1 MGKTGGDRMGEF
13 YADLEL
19 KLEKLQEDHLFRELK
34 SVTGAPGE
42 WVEIKGKRLLNLS
55 SNNYLGIAGHP
66 LLITSA
72 IQAVQQM
79 GCGATSAR
87 LIAGNYELY
96 DQVEKDL
103 ARFKDTEAA
112 LIFNS
117 GYTANLGIIPALAG
131 RGDII
136 ISDKINHASI
146 IDGIRLSGAEFL
158 RYKHTDM
165 VDLERCLKKAEGYRR
180 KLIITDTVFSMDG
193 DLAPLPVIVE
203 LKEKYGAV
211 LMIDEAHGSGIF
223 GENGRGLAEFY
234 AVTDR
239 VEITM
244 GTLGKAFGCSGA
256 YVAGRKVLIDY
267 LRNKAR
273 SFIFTTGLPPAVLG
287 SVQAALQVVQKEN
300 WRREEVQAKA
310 TWVRNELIE
319 AGFKLLNSQS
329 QIIPILVGGN
339 AATLEFSSRL
349 FDENILAMA
358 VRPPTVP
365 LNAARLRLTVMAT
378 HNNEELAG
386 AVKQLKQI
394 GRDLGI
400 I

>member
-1 MGKTGGDRMGEF
+1 
-13 YADLEL
+13 
-19 KLEKLQEDHLFRELK
+19 
-34 SVTGAPGE
+34 V
-42 WVEIKGKRLLNLS
+42 
-55 SNNYLGIAGHP
+55 
-66 LLITSA
+66 
-72 IQAVQQM
+72 
-79 GCGATSAR
+79 
-87 LIAGNYELY
+87 GNYELY

-103 ARFKDTEAA
+103 ARFKNTEAA

-117 GYTANLGIIPALAG
+117 GYTANLGIIPALVG

-165 VDLERCLKKAEGYRR
+165 VDLERCLKKTEGYRR
-180 KLIITDTVFSMDG
+180 KLIITDSVFSMDG
-193 DLAPLPVIVE
+193 DLAPLPAIVE
-203 LKEKYGAV
+203 LKEEYGAV

-234 AVTDR
+234 GVADR

-256 YVAGRKVLIDY
+256 YVTGRKVLIDY

-273 SFIFTTGLPPAVLG
+273 SFIFTTGLPPSVLA
-287 SVQAALQVVQKEN
+287 SVQAAVQVAQQEN
-300 WRREEVQAKA
+300 WRRKEVLAKA
-310 TWVRNELIE
+310 AWVRSDLTE
-319 AGFKLLNSQS
+319 AGFNLLNSQS
-329 QIIPILVGGN
+329 QIIPILVGDN
-339 AATLEFSSRL
+339 AATLEFSKRL
-349 FDENILAMA
+349 FDVNILAMA

-378 HNNEELAG
+378 HSNDELAG
-386 AVKQLKQI
+386 AVKHLKQI
-394 GRDLGI
+394 GRELGI

>member
-1 MGKTGGDRMGEF
+1 MEGF
-13 YADLEL
+13 YADLEQR
-19 KLEKLQEDHLFRELK
+19 LENLREEHLFRELK
-34 SVTGAPGE
+34 SVTGAIGK
-42 WVEIKGKRLLNLS
+42 WVEIKGRRLLNLS
-55 SNNYLGIAGHP
+55 SNNYLGIACHP
-66 LLITSA
+66 MLKTAA
-72 IQAVQQM
+72 IQGVQQL
-79 GCGATSAR
+79 GCSATSAR
-87 LIAGNYELY
+87 LIVGNYELY

-117 GYTANLGIIPALAG
+117 GYTANVGIIPALAG

-158 RYKHTDM
+158 RYKHIDM
-165 VDLERCLKKAEGYRR
+165 VDLERCLKKAEGYRG
-180 KLIITDTVFSMDG
+180 KLIVTDSVFSMDG
-193 DLAPLPVIVE
+193 DLAPLPEIVK

-234 AVTDR
+234 EVTDR

-273 SFIFTTGLPPAVLG
+273 SFIFTTGLPPSVLA
-287 SVQAALQVVQKEN
+287 SVQAALQVVQQEK
-300 WRREEVQAKA
+300 WRREEVLAKA
-310 TWVRNELIE
+310 AWVRDELTE
-319 AGFKLLNSQS
+319 AGFNLLNSEC
-329 QIIPILVGGN
+329 QIIPILVGDN
-339 AATLEFSSRL
+339 AATLAFSRRL
-349 FDENILAMA
+349 FDVNILAMA

-365 LNAARLRLTVMAT
+365 LNAARLRLTIMAT
-378 HNNEELAG
+378 HSNEELAW
-386 AVKQLKQI
+386 AVEQIKQI
-394 GRDLGI
+394 GRELAI

>member
-1 MGKTGGDRMGEF
+1 MEEF
-13 YADLEL
+13 YADLEQEL
-19 KLEKLQEDHLFRELK
+19 AKLREGSLFRELK
-34 SVTGAPGE
+34 SVTGALNE

-66 LLITSA
+66 LLKTA
-72 IQAVQQM
+72 AMKAVQQL

-87 LIAGNYELY
+87 LIVGNYELY

-103 ARFKDTEAA
+103 AQFKDAEAA

-117 GYTANLGIIPALAG
+117 GYSANLGIIPALVG

-146 IDGIRLSGAEFL
+146 IDGIRLSGTKFL

-165 VDLERCLKKAEGYRR
+165 VDLERCLKRAEGYHR
-180 KLIITDTVFSMDG
+180 KLIITDSVFSMDG
-193 DLAPLPVIVE
+193 DLAPLPEIVK

-234 AVTDR
+234 KVTDH

-267 LRNKAR
+267 LRNKVR
-273 SFIFTTGLPPAVLG
+273 SFIFTTGLPPSVLA
-287 SVQAALQVVQKEN
+287 SVQAALQVVQKEH
-300 WRREEVQAKA
+300 WRREEVLSKA
-310 TWVRNELIE
+310 AWVRSDLTE

-329 QIIPILVGGN
+329 QIIPILVGDN
-339 AATLEFSSRL
+339 AATLQFSSCL
-349 FDENILAMA
+349 FDVNILAMA

-378 HNNEELAG
+378 HSNEDLAG
-386 AVKQLKQI
+386 AVEHIKQV
-394 GRDLGI
+394 GRELGI

>member
-1 MGKTGGDRMGEF
+1 MEEF
-13 YADLEL
+13 YADLEQ
-19 KLEKLQEDHLFRELK
+19 KLEKLREENLFRELK
-34 SVTGAPGE
+34 SVTGALGE
-42 WVEIKGKRLLNLS
+42 CVEIKGKRLLNLS

-66 LLITSA
+66 MLKTAA
-72 IQAVQQM
+72 IQAVQQL
-79 GCGATSAR
+79 GCSATSAR
-87 LIAGNYELY
+87 LIVGNYELY

-103 ARFKDTEAA
+103 AQFKDTEAA

-165 VDLERCLKKAEGYRR
+165 VDLERCLKKSESYRR
-180 KLIITDTVFSMDG
+180 KLIITDSVFSMDG

-234 AVTDR
+234 EVTDR
-239 VEITM
+239 VEINM

-273 SFIFTTGLPPAVLG
+273 SFIFTTGLPPSILA
-287 SVQAALQVVQKEN
+287 SVQAALQVVRQEN
-300 WRREEVQAKA
+300 WRREEVLAKA
-310 TWVRNELIE
+310 TWVRNDLTE
-319 AGFKLLNSQS
+319 AGFKLCNSQS
-329 QIIPILVGGN
+329 QIIPILVGDN
-339 AATLEFSSRL
+339 ATTLEFSSRL
-349 FDENILAMA
+349 FDVNILAMA

-378 HNNEELAG
+378 HSNEDLAW
-386 AVKQLKQI
+386 AVKHLKQI
-394 GRDLGI
+394 GQELGI

>member
-1 MGKTGGDRMGEF
+1 MEEF
-13 YADLEL
+13 YADLEQEL
-19 KLEKLQEDHLFRELK
+19 AKLREGSLFRELK
-34 SVTGAPGE
+34 SVTGVLNE

-55 SNNYLGIAGHP
+55 SNNYLGIASHP
-66 LLITSA
+66 LLKTA
-72 IQAVQQM
+72 AMKAVQQL

-87 LIAGNYELY
+87 LIVGNYELY

-103 ARFKDTEAA
+103 AQFKDTEAA

-117 GYTANLGIIPALAG
+117 GYSANLGIIPALVG

-146 IDGIRLSGAEFL
+146 IDGIRLSGTKFL

-165 VDLERCLKKAEGYRR
+165 VDLERCLKKAEGFRR
-180 KLIITDTVFSMDG
+180 KLIVTDSVFSMDG
-193 DLAPLPVIVE
+193 DLAPLPEIVK

-234 AVTDR
+234 KVTDR

-273 SFIFTTGLPPAVLG
+273 SFIFTTGLPPSVLA
-287 SVQAALQVVQKEN
+287 SVQAALQVVQKEH
-300 WRREEVQAKA
+300 WRREEVLSKA
-310 TWVRNELIE
+310 AWVRSDLTE

-329 QIIPILVGGN
+329 QIIPILVGDN
-339 AATLEFSSRL
+339 AATLQFSSRL
-349 FDENILAMA
+349 FDVNILAMA

-365 LNAARLRLTVMAT
+365 LNTARLRLTVMAT
-378 HNNEELAG
+378 HSNEDLAG
-386 AVKQLKQI
+386 AVKHIKRV
-394 GRDLGI
+394 GRELGI

>member
-1 MGKTGGDRMGEF
+1 MEEF
-13 YADLEL
+13 YADLEQ
-19 KLEKLQEDHLFRELK
+19 KLEKLREEHLFRELK
-34 SVTGAPGE
+34 SVTEALGE

-66 LLITSA
+66 LLKTAA
-72 IQAVQQM
+72 IQAVQQL

-87 LIAGNYELY
+87 LIVGNYELY

-117 GYTANLGIIPALAG
+117 GYTANLGIIPALVG

-165 VDLERCLKKAEGYRR
+165 ADLERCLKKAEGYRR
-180 KLIITDTVFSMDG
+180 KLIITDSVFSMDG

-203 LKEKYGAV
+203 LKEKYRAV

-223 GENGRGLAEFY
+223 GKNGRGLAEFY
-234 AVTDR
+234 DVTDR

-273 SFIFTTGLPPAVLG
+273 SFIFTTGLPPSVLA
-287 SVQAALQVVQKEN
+287 SVQAALQVVQQEN
-300 WRREEVQAKA
+300 WRREEVLAKA

-329 QIIPILVGGN
+329 QIIPILVGDN

-349 FDENILAMA
+349 FDVNILAMA

-378 HNNEELAG
+378 HSNEELAG
-386 AVKQLKQI
+386 AVNHLKQI
-394 GRDLGI
+394 GRELGI

>member
-1 MGKTGGDRMGEF
+1 MEEF
-13 YADLEL
+13 YADLEQEL
-19 KLEKLQEDHLFRELK
+19 AKLREDSLFRELK
-34 SVTGAPGE
+34 SVTGALNE

-66 LLITSA
+66 LLKAAA
-72 IQAVQQM
+72 IQAVQQL

-87 LIAGNYELY
+87 LIVGNYELY

-103 ARFKDTEAA
+103 AQFKDTEAA

-117 GYTANLGIIPALAG
+117 GYSANLGIIPALVG

-146 IDGIRLSGAEFL
+146 IDGIRLSGTKFW

-165 VDLERCLKKAEGYRR
+165 VDLERCLIKAEGFRR
-180 KLIITDTVFSMDG
+180 KLIITDSVFSMDG
-193 DLAPLPVIVE
+193 DLAPLPEIVK

-223 GENGRGLAEFY
+223 GKNGRGLAEFY
-234 AVTDR
+234 KVTDR

-273 SFIFTTGLPPAVLG
+273 SFIFTTGLPPSVLA
-287 SVQAALQVVQKEN
+287 SVQAALQVVQKEH
-300 WRREEVQAKA
+300 WRREEVLSKA
-310 TWVRNELIE
+310 AWVRSDLTE

-329 QIIPILVGGN
+329 QIIPILVGDN
-339 AATLEFSSRL
+339 AATLQFSSRL
-349 FDENILAMA
+349 FDVNILAMA

-378 HNNEELAG
+378 HSNEDLAG
-386 AVKQLKQI
+386 AVKHIKRV
-394 GRDLGI
+394 GRELGI

>member
-1 MGKTGGDRMGEF
+1 MGKF
-13 YADLEL
+13 YADLAQE
-19 KLEKLQEDHLFRELK
+19 LEKLHEQHLLRELK
-34 SVTGAPGE
+34 SVSGAPAE
-42 WVEIKGKRLLNLS
+42 WVEIQGKRLLNLS

-66 LLITSA
+66 RLKTAA
-72 IQAVQQM
+72 IQAVQQL
-79 GCGATSAR
+79 GCGATASR
-87 LIAGNYELY
+87 LIVGNYEMY

-117 GYTANLGIIPALAG
+117 GYTANIGIITALAG

-165 VDLERCLKKAEGYRR
+165 ADLERCLKKAEGYRR
-180 KLIITDTVFSMDG
+180 KLIITDSVFSMDG
-193 DLAPLPVIVE
+193 DLAPLPSIIA

-223 GENGRGLAEFY
+223 GENGRGLADFFGVSEQ
-234 AVTDR
+234 
-239 VEITM
+239 VEINM

-256 YVAGRKVLIDY
+256 YVGGRKVLIDY

-273 SFIFTTGLPPAVLG
+273 SFIFTTSLPPAVVA
-287 SVQAALQVVQKEN
+287 SVQAAIQVVQQEN
-300 WRREEVQAKA
+300 WRRTEVLSKA
-310 TWVRNELIE
+310 AWVRDQLAE
-319 AGFKLLNSQS
+319 AGFNLLNSES
-329 QIIPILVGGN
+329 QIIPILVGNN

-349 FDENILAMA
+349 FNVNILAMA

-365 LNAARLRLTVMAT
+365 LNTARLRLTVMAT
-378 HNNEELAG
+378 HSKEELAW
-386 AVKQLKQI
+386 AVEQIKQI
-394 GRDLGI
+394 GRELAI

>member
-1 MGKTGGDRMGEF
+1 MKEF
-13 YADLEL
+13 YVDLEQ
-19 KLEKLQEDHLFRELK
+19 KLEKLREEHLFRELK
-34 SVTGAPGE
+34 SVTGALGE
-42 WVEIKGKRLLNLS
+42 WVEIQGKKLLNLS

-66 LLITSA
+66 LLKTAA
-72 IQAVQQM
+72 IQAVQQL

-87 LIAGNYELY
+87 LIVGNYELY
-96 DQVEKDL
+96 DQVEQDL
-103 ARFKDTEAA
+103 ARFKDTEAS
-112 LIFNS
+112 LIFNT
-117 GYTANLGIIPALAG
+117 GYMANLGIISALVG

-146 IDGIRLSGAEFL
+146 IDGIRLSGAKFL

-165 VDLERCLKKAEGYRR
+165 VDLERCLKKAEDYPR
-180 KLIITDTVFSMDG
+180 KLIITDSVFSMDG
-193 DLAPLPVIVE
+193 DLAPLLEIVE

-223 GENGRGLAEFY
+223 EENGRGLAEFY
-234 AVTDR
+234 KVADR

-273 SFIFTTGLPPAVLG
+273 SFIFTTGLPPSVLA
-287 SVQAALQVVQKEN
+287 SVQAALQVVQQEN
-300 WRREEVQAKA
+300 WRREEILAKA
-310 TWVRNELIE
+310 AWVRSDLNE
-319 AGFKLLNSQS
+319 AGFNLLNSQS
-329 QIIPILVGGN
+329 QIIPILVGDN
-339 AATLEFSSRL
+339 ATTLEFSSRL
-349 FDENILAMA
+349 FDVNILAMA

-365 LNAARLRLTVMAT
+365 LNAARLRLAVMAT
-378 HNNEELAG
+378 HSNEELTE
-386 AVKQLKQI
+386 AVKHIKNI
-394 GRDLGI
+394 GRELAI